1 MVKWRKRKK
10 KKEKKEVSPVIF
22 FTNGIFRV
30 LNGEKGRKK
39 GKKEVLRKN
48 ELAKRHSIFDYNKH
62 DTTFCTRFVVF
73 TRYMRSAAIVC
84 RRRRRRQKVCLCR
97 RLFLRDSL
105 PFDFAGG
112 RPRRRLRLLV
122 GER

>member
-1 MVKWRKRKK
+1 MTNVTQLNTTRLFAP
-10 KKEKKEVSPVIF
+10 VLYSPGTCEAPPF
-22 FTNGIFRV
+22 
-30 LNGEKGRKK
+30 
-39 GKKEVLRKN
+39 
-48 ELAKRHSIFDYNKH
+48 
-62 DTTFCTRFVVF
+62 
-73 TRYMRSAAIVC
+73 C